1 MTQCDN
7 LHHRDGDKLRF
18 NDADRSPVE
27 VSKQPPRS
35 NDDNNNNQQPPP
47 RSNDDKW
54 QDMEKGLR
62 VRVSDVEVR

>member
-1 MTQCDN
+1 M
-7 LHHRDGDKLRF
+7 HHHDEDKLRF
-18 NDADRSPVE
+18 NDADRSSEE

-35 NDDNNNNQQPPP
+35 NDDNNNQQPPP